1 MKILAVDDDEHIC
14 ELLSEAV
21 AAKTGHTIVTAT
33 SGPDAIRAIA
43 KAKVPFDCFLLDVQM
58 PIMDGITLTKKIRKT
73 KPYTRTPILML
84 TAMSQK
90 KYIDAAFE
98 AGASDYITKPF
109 DFQEL
114 FTRLSIAE
122 RQVEERNELTASI
135 SEMASL
141 KKDLIFNTAHSL
153 SEPIEI
159 TGVTQLVGYMAFERH
174 ILDMPRRQRMR
185 TQAFAVKVSTINSA
199 YKSLSAVAFRQMLT
213 DIGSE
218 LLSVLAN
225 NDAQAT
231 YRGDG
236 VFVGTLPRSANYSA
250 VRLEAA
256 LNSRLNFVPSTQID
270 GLQNEVCFGE
280 AVDLRT
286 LTQGGALRALQKAA
300 ANVQARTD
308 SKHADLDALRKNKRL
323 HPASGFQTEM
333 ERRAYET
340 LLHDALNQDSQG
352 PTRATAFG

>member
-21 AAKTGHTIVTAT
+21 AAKTDHSIVTVT

-58 PIMDGITLTKKIRKT
+58 PIIDGITLAKKIRKI
-73 KPYTRTPILML
+73 KAYTPTPILML

-98 AGASDYITKPF
+98 AGATDYVTKPF
-109 DFQEL
+109 DFLEL
-114 FTRLSIAE
+114 FTRITIAE
-122 RQVEERNELTASI
+122 RQVSEQQELTASV
-135 SEMASL
+135 SEMAAL

-159 TGVTQLVGYMAFERH
+159 TGVTQLVGCMAFEKH
-174 ILDMPRRQRMR
+174 VLDMPRRQRMR
-185 TQAFAVKVSTINSA
+185 TQAFAVKINTVESA
-199 YKSLSAVAFRQMLT
+199 YTSLSAVAFRQLLT

-225 NDAQAT
+225 NDAQVT
-231 YRGDG
+231 YKGDG
-236 VFVGTLPRSANYSA
+236 IFVGTLPGTAGYSSA
-250 VRLEAA
+250 RLEAE
-256 LNSRLNFVPSTQID
+256 LNSRLEYVPSTQID
-270 GLQNEVCFGE
+270 GLQNDVCFGE
-280 AVDLRT
+280 AVKLRT
-286 LTQGGALRALQKAA
+286 LSRGGALDALQKAKENA
-300 ANVQARTD
+300 KGRTPGTPA
-308 SKHADLDALRKNKRL
+308 ADLRKTVRL

-333 ERRAYET
+333 ERRAYES
-340 LLHDALNQDSQG
+340 LLHDALNDDGQS
-352 PTRATAFG
+352 PKVATAFG